1 MNQNRLFRFLTAALA
16 AGLAAA
22 PLFAAGE
29 EEGGGSAGAGAMMA
43 LEAAGGTPYVDYY
56 WPTASAYT
64 AATGNAIAAYGES
77 PALAARV
84 AAGELP
90 AVADRLPADPGGD
103 PPAVRDRTV
112 RRALPLARGR
122 GAERARHDDRG
133 RVPAAGQAGPR
144 RRRHLSQRG
153 GRLERLR
160 RPPHPHRQPAPR
172 PEVVGRR
179 GRSTPTTSSSGW
191 TRSATDDRVFSR
203 ARPRVTWQGKLPQ
216 LEVIDRYTVA
226 FTWEDPFPIAQL
238 VLLRDRPF
246 YPEHYLAQFHADY
259 NPQADAVA
267 KEAGFESWTQAF
279 RERSAERDGPGS
291 RPTVMSA
298 NDIGMPSLD
307 PWIIAEDGLDSELW
321 ARNPY
326 YWRVDTAGNQL
337 PYLDEVL
344 VTFLSNAAEQ
354 LPVKVMAGEL
364 DLATGLSLADAP
376 VLKRNEEDGNYVLTQ
391 YQNMTTATAAGWVF
405 NYTHTDP
412 GLNAIFNDVRFR
424 QALSVA
430 VDREDISDTLFF
442 GQATPVL
449 IPAPEAWTGFE
460 PWMKQEYAQY
470 DPELANRLLD
480 EMGLQ
485 WDSERQW
492 RLRPDNG
499 EPVAF
504 EGSWPAEWSAYFE
517 NLMDLISGYWEAVGI
532 RMTPKFVPEE
542 LGFERAMAN
551 DIDSSFWP
559 GGGASELI
567 ARQRY
572 PMKLLPPWHWIHC
585 CSATTAPWGIWYHSG
600 GAEGERPDD
609 PDVLRL
615 FELADAMKLAEFG
628 TAEYEAITNELLTLN
643 ARNLWHVATVT
654 PEPLMLAVGNNL
666 GNFLMDGILVLAWT
680 YDNEVYYLKDR

>member
-1 MNQNRLFRFLTAALA
+1 MNQIRLFRFLTAALA

-22 PLFAAGE
+22 PIFAAGE

-90 AVADRLPADPGGD
+90 AVADRLPADPAVIR
-103 PPAVRDRTV
+103 PPF
-112 RRALPLARGR
+112 
-122 GAERARHDDRG
+122 EI
-133 RVPAAGQAGPR
+133 GQY
-144 RRRHLSQRG
+144 G
-153 GRLERLR
+153 GRFRWHGVAVQNEPGMMIEGASQPLGKLAPDGGAIYPNVVADWSVSADRHTLTVNLR
-160 RPPHPHRQPAPR
+160 PGQKWSDGEDFDADDF
-172 PEVVGRR
+172 VFWMDAVG
-179 GRSTPTTSSSGW
+179 
-191 TRSATDDRVFSR
+191 TDDRVFSR